1 MSGQQFDIAIAGGGL
16 IGPALALACA
26 GAGFRTAVID
36 PAPAAERGA
45 PEFDGRAYAVAPA
58 SARLLERIGVW
69 AQVAPHA
76 QPIARIAVGEGAG
89 SPELLHFDPGAV
101 GADRL
106 GHIVED
112 RHLRGALLDRL
123 APAGVAHL
131 SPASVR
137 EVVYGPGQAR
147 LALSDGGRISAALTV
162 AADGRRSRL
171 AAEAGIGRIG
181 WPYRQTGLV
190 NAIAHERP
198 HEGLAHQSFFPGGP
212 FAVLPLTGNRCS
224 IVWSEAARRAEAIGR
239 LDDAAFAAELRA
251 RIGDRLGAVE
261 LIGKRWAYPLD
272 LTLAD
277 RYCAPRL
284 ALVGDAAHGV
294 HPIAGQGM
302 NMGLRDVAA
311 LAEVITEAARI
322 GEDIGAEAVL
332 ERYQIW
338 RRFDAT
344 GFALGMDALNRLFS
358 NDVGPLSVLRRAGL
372 HLVDRMP
379 GLPGALI
386 REAAG
391 EAGTVP
397 RLLRG
402 EAL

>member
-1 MSGQQFDIAIAGGGL
+1 
-16 IGPALALACA
+16 
-26 GAGFRTAVID
+26 
-36 PAPAAERGA
+36 
-45 PEFDGRAYAVAPA
+45 
-58 SARLLERIGVW
+58 
-69 AQVAPHA
+69 
-76 QPIARIAVGEGAG
+76 
-89 SPELLHFDPGAV
+89 V

-358 NDVGPLSVLRRAGL
+358 NDVGPLSALRRAGL
-372 HLVDRMP
+372 HFVDRMP